1 MKSKTLLILLAVLA
15 VTLGRASAQDKP
27 VVTIASPGN
36 DEIWFGKLPIRIN
49 VQNLAPDSLH
59 SLEIYLDG
67 RLIREFKQ
75 PPYAFQ
81 QDFGQ
86 VPRNSILRALL
97 RVNNQVA
104 ASAEIRSLAIDD
116 AQEVDVTQILVPVVV
131 TDSQGN
137 YIADLKKDDF
147 ILLEDGKTQ
156 QINNFSKSGKNQ
168 FHLALLMDIS
178 SSMKDKIG
186 EVKEAAKQFLQKLLT
201 KNDKAIV
208 VFFNHEVF
216 EDTEFSNDLNELSNS
231 IATAFPFGA
240 TALYDSV
247 GYCLKLFKGMS
258 GLNIIIILSDGED
271 NSSYLDPY
279 TLIKK
284 AERSNTVIYAIG
296 KRYASFNDE
305 YQSILKNLSTSSG
318 GMLFFVEDSS
328 EIQKVY
334 ETIRRDIKAEYVLE
348 FSPNKSGRGKRYR
361 QITVKLKGM
370 KKYIVR
376 TIKGFYY

>member
-1 MKSKTLLILLAVLA
+1 MKSKTFVILFAVLTMA
-15 VTLGRASAQDKP
+15 VSHATAQEKP
-27 VVTIASPGN
+27 LIAITSPAN
-36 DEIWFGKLPIRIN
+36 DEIWFGKLPIRVD
-49 VQNLAPDSLH
+49 VQNLAADSLCT
-59 SLEIYLDG
+59 LEIYLDG
-67 RLIREFKQ
+67 RLIKEFKQ
-75 PPYAFQ
+75 PPYVFQ

-86 VPRNSILRALL
+86 VPQNSALRALL
-97 RVNNQVA
+97 RVNNQIV
-104 ASAEIRSLAIDD
+104 ASAEIRSLVIDD

-137 YIADLKKDDF
+137 YISDLKKEDF
-147 ILLEDGKTQ
+147 ILLEDDKPQ
-156 QINNFSKSGKNQ
+156 PINNFSKSGKNQ
-168 FHLALLMDIS
+168 FHLALLIDIS

-216 EDTEFSNDLNELSNS
+216 EDTEFSSDINELSNS
-231 IATAFPFGA
+231 ISMAFPFGA
-240 TALYDSV
+240 TALYDAV
-247 GYCLKLFKGMS
+247 GYCLKLFKGMT

-305 YQSILKNLSTSSG
+305 YQSILKSLSASSG

-334 ETIRRDIKAEYVLE
+334 ETVRRDIKAEYVLE

-361 QITVKLKGM
+361 QITVKLKGK